1 MSTNT
6 SDSATPTVGE
16 MPEMRPSAQSRM
28 LEAIESGPLTE
39 MPDKVQA
46 QIERAYRDG
55 YQAALSTLSPLIEA
69 ATEASD
75 VLSALI
81 AEAQR
86 TLPKELAILNKLD
99 RALSTFSAPASP
111 WRPAVWLAWAH
122 KTFGDIAFDPRE
134 RALRFIEE
142 AIEVAHAMGL
152 DETTLSA
159 IIARVYFRQRG
170 DLAREIGQSMGTLE
184 LLAETMAINAEAET
198 AAEFQRVQSIPQEE
212 WDRRHAAKVALGI
225 ALPVP
230 PSTTDRGE

>member
-69 ATEASD
+69 ARRDALEEA
-75 VLSALI
+75 A
-81 AEAQR
+81 R
-86 TLPKELAILNKLD
+86 TLETSEDRHTITTAAAMI